1 MPAPIQKTSD
11 WRGAYDMIID
21 VRSPSE
27 FADDHIPGAI
37 NLPVLSD
44 NERAEIGTLYKQSS
58 PFEARKVGA
67 ALISRNIARHLDRD
81 LRDIPVD
88 WSPLI
93 YCWRGGQRSGAM
105 ARICSEIGWSVHILD
120 GGYKSYRRAVQQD
133 LTTLAGEL
141 HPVMLDGATGV
152 GKTLILS
159 ALTGYQTQSLDLE
172 ALAAHRGSVLGAMP
186 DQPQP
191 SQRLFESRLCDAIQ
205 RLDRTRPVII
215 EAESSKIGQIH
226 IPDALW
232 KAMLPAPSITIT
244 ADITARVQYI
254 LRDYVHI
261 IDDPAILTKLVQ
273 GMVRRHGYAVTSEWS
288 ALIADADWPG
298 LVTHLIQTHYDPA
311 YAGSAKRR
319 HERANLGVIH
329 METLTDK
336 DINQAAASIA
346 KIINAIKVAKK

>member
-11 WRGAYDMIID
+11 WRGSYDMIID

-58 PFEARKVGA
+58 PFEARKAGA
-67 ALISRNIARHLDRD
+67 ALISRNIARHLDQD
-81 LRDIPVD
+81 LRHLPVD

-105 ARICSEIGWSVHILD
+105 ARICSEIGWSVH
-120 GGYKSYRRAVQQD
+120 KSYRRAVQHD
-133 LTTLAGEL
+133 LTALAGEL
-141 HPVMLDGATGV
+141 HPIMLDGATGV

-159 ALTGYQTQSLDLE
+159 ALTGHQTQSLDLE

-191 SQRLFESRLCDAIQ
+191 SQRLFESLLCDAIQ

-254 LRDYVHI
+254 LRDYGHI
-261 IDDPAILTKLVQ
+261 IDDPAVLTKLVH

-311 YAGSAKRR
+311 YAGSTKRR
-319 HERANLGVIH
+319 HQRVNLGVIH

>member
-1 MPAPIQKTSD
+1 MPAPIQQTSD
-11 WRGAYDMIID
+11 WRGSYDMIID

-44 NERAEIGTLYKQSS
+44 NERAEIGTIYKQSS
-58 PFEARKVGA
+58 PFEARKAGA
-67 ALISRNIARHLDRD
+67 ALISRNIARHLDQD
-81 LRDIPVD
+81 LRHLPVD

-120 GGYKSYRRAVQQD
+120 GGYKSYRRAVQHD

-191 SQRLFESRLCDAIQ
+191 SQRLFESRLCDALA
-205 RLDRTRPVII
+205 RLDRTQSVII

-232 KAMLPAPSITIT
+232 KAMLTAPSITIT
-244 ADITARVQYI
+244 ADMAARVQYI

-261 IDDPAILTKLVQ
+261 IDDPSVLTNLVH

-288 ALIADADWPG
+288 ALIADADWPR
-298 LVTHLIQTHYDPA
+298 LVMHLIQTHYDPA

-319 HERANLGVIH
+319 HQRANLGVIH

-336 DINQAAASIA
+336 DINQAAARIA

>member
-1 MPAPIQKTSD
+1 
-11 WRGAYDMIID
+11 MIID

-27 FADDHIPGAI
+27 FSDDHIPGAI

-58 PFEARKVGA
+58 PFEARKAGA
-67 ALISRNIARHLDRD
+67 ALISRNIARHLDQD
-81 LRDIPVD
+81 LRHLPVD

-120 GGYKSYRRAVQQD
+120 GGYKSYRRAVQHD
-133 LTTLAGEL
+133 LTALAGEL
-141 HPVMLDGATGV
+141 HPIMLDGATGV

-159 ALTGYQTQSLDLE
+159 ALTGHQTQSLDLE

-191 SQRLFESRLCDAIQ
+191 SQRLFESLLCDAIQ

-261 IDDPAILTKLVQ
+261 IDDPAVLIKLVH

>member
-1 MPAPIQKTSD
+1 
-11 WRGAYDMIID
+11 
-21 VRSPSE
+21 
-27 FADDHIPGAI
+27 
-37 NLPVLSD
+37 
-44 NERAEIGTLYKQSS
+44 
-58 PFEARKVGA
+58 
-67 ALISRNIARHLDRD
+67 
-81 LRDIPVD
+81 
-88 WSPLI
+88 
-93 YCWRGGQRSGAM
+93 M

-133 LTTLAGEL
+133 LTPLAGEL

-261 IDDPAILTKLVQ
+261 IDDPTVLTKLVQ

-311 YAGSAKRR
+311 YACSAKRR